1 MSCFRSVSPICSV
14 NTLKQGNI
22 RCPIHRGMH
31 WRRWGQREPPAI
43 QAIFWSWET
52 AQIWSLHLPLFS
64 PRPSPTSFP
73 FKPFFFSLRL
83 TNVACQILF
92 GSYTVIQIITWHFGC
107 IYRGAAAFMQRLK
120 SNSRQ
125 LWPWARTWPQ
135 CTQLLVTSPPTLSFG
150 LVSCVRIK
158 WHNNGA
164 RPRVSGKKRLQ
175 QKSSGWKKKKR
186 KSFYLVVYLVQTWD

>member
-1 MSCFRSVSPICSV
+1 MSHSSWYALEAVGTERATSDSGNFLLVGNRSNLVPSS
-14 NTLKQGNI
+14 
-22 RCPIHRGMH
+22 
-31 WRRWGQREPPAI
+31 
-43 QAIFWSWET
+43 S
-52 AQIWSLHLPLFS
+52 PLFS
-64 PRPSPTSFP
+64 SSIPYFFP
-73 FKPFFFSLRL
+73 FQTVFFFFSLRL

-92 GSYTVIQIITWHFGC
+92 GSYPVIQIIAWHFGC

-164 RPRVSGKKRLQ
+164 RPRCLGEEKASVKVIGV
-175 QKSSGWKKKKR
+175 KKKKR
-186 KSFYLVVYLVQTWD
+186 KSIYLVVYLVQTWD

>member
-1 MSCFRSVSPICSV
+1 MVCIGGGGDRESHQRFGQFSGRGKP
-14 NTLKQGNI
+14 LKFGPFI
-22 RCPIHRGMH
+22 FPSFLPIH
-31 WRRWGQREPPAI
+31 PLLL
-43 QAIFWSWET
+43 
-52 AQIWSLHLPLFS
+52 SLSNRF
-64 PRPSPTSFP
+64 FP
-73 FKPFFFSLRL
+73 LRL

-92 GSYTVIQIITWHFGC
+92 GSYPVIQIITWHFGC
-107 IYRGAAAFMQRLK
+107 ICRGAAAFMQRLK

-164 RPRVSGKKRLQ
+164 RPRCLGEEKASAKVIGVKKE
-175 QKSSGWKKKKR
+175 KKKKLL
-186 KSFYLVVYLVQTWD
+186 SGTVSPTE